1 MRWMQRHSN
10 AIEHHRNDSDGVA
23 CAGNSPWTQ
32 ACKATTAA
40 RGKYRPSNFKNNIIE
55 LSWTASDHD
64 RHQPRERSRP
74 SRVPTQRKIVAP
86 VDFAAPR
93 STSHREGSAG
103 ETA

>member
-1 MRWMQRHSN
+1 MRWEFSLDASVQSN
-10 AIEHHRNDSDGVA
+10 HGCI
-23 CAGNSPWTQ
+23 
-32 ACKATTAA
+32 A

-55 LSWTASDHD
+55 LSWTGSDHD
-64 RHQPRERSRP
+64 EHQPRERSRP